1 MEICLWCTTER
12 ENVVEFLEQYA
23 ASSLSQDQLQTATE
37 DLNNCADCVSEYHLA
52 RSQVPHLHKRLW
64 VLETKRLLTRFCQM
78 TQDDIEDDL
87 FIVEDNQERP
97 VSKMTM
103 GEFEA
108 ALRIPLI
115 EILQYPYLLAH
126 SKLSDVCL
134 DALCRIESIDIKE
147 KYKGIYLLLVHPN
160 EKVRSWAIATARMLG
175 CVDRDDFYDVEEVL
189 ACMFCVLELGISF
202 PLEDSDPPS
211 ACNGKLARMPAH
223 LYDSSNVKNYWLG
236 ICMLLTVLDA
246 QAMDSLF
253 LGPNKQTNILQCILN
268 AMEEEGREFDSTSDP
283 FWPALQCFMV
293 ILDRL
298 GPLSWGY
305 IDPIKAFN
313 IITDSSSYISE
324 IETIRSN
331 TRMNVKEEIEDDD
344 LVTCSQ
350 MVYATFLQQKS
361 SKSHRSHRAEGLD
374 QQVYKEMAS
383 LVSLLHT
390 ELGKEMHLYNSTFLW
405 FIPFV
410 RSVMN
415 MAELSIHYIQPVV
428 QYLRDQVRKMVTK
441 SAIWDKVTVFFAY
454 LLVHVV
460 EMLLTEGR
468 MDILQHCSY
477 MWIKIIVK
485 GAMIDNMMGT
495 GGYEVSVSSSSS
507 MWGSGRSTGGA
518 MSSLSSTLHLA
529 CLKVIRLV
537 LKEGGRLGSDLH
549 PRAFYFLNLL
559 NKHLRD
565 ATPRGWSLSVSE
577 QNELQ
582 QCLKHLA
589 ETFAKKVPMSASTAA
604 SVSALPTPPAE
615 TAAMESPFLGQVDL
629 SFIKKEPVSCSS
641 PVRDMDCTSNVASV
655 KDELAVDIHHLKPDL
670 GKLQAI
676 RSRLSDNLPKMQAIV
691 QNKPDGADHVSPPS
705 LVSEGKRSPGSP
717 RPSTSTCAQTSHLP
731 DEKEDD
737 EPLLVMQ
744 QRLIQGENDESEEES
759 NVSIIVISDED
770 MASVNGVESGD
781 GMGPLFKIKKEQEHM
796 VESPGR
802 DFDGDLSESQVFEF
816 ETQEDVA
823 SAWSDTRFDLAG
835 SSKDPVRVAFETEF
849 VKPKSPPQKVSS
861 KKPKPKPPPP
871 IIEPQP
877 LRKKRTSAAHQV
889 AQAAN
894 VEATVDAPSTSRVH
908 ASTPAIVPPK
918 KFRKVPEPTSTVER
932 LGLKK
937 RKRTAFDLSQRSLTS
952 VEELRRYGQTVQV
965 EKKVKRLRISK
976 PTSTHK
982 TMGKNQKLLASQEM
996 QFHRLSRNQVQ
1007 KVTSQTKQTT
1017 PLSPTLQ
1024 AQTARSCTSEG
1035 KKHEGNGS
1043 NDSNMQSCDLD
1054 QRSNGSG
1061 DGTPTG
1067 SAVESDDGKDEER
1080 QDIFVGHDWNL
1091 TLCDPTDMEL
1101 CSQMEQFDEEN
1112 DADNNDD
1119 DDDGVFL
1126 TQRDPIDMDID
1137 DDDEQEPLSTVPS
1150 VPVDQPKETSSPP
1163 MAPSL
1168 PQPSAGPLPCTM
1180 HQSDDPLKPDMPSM
1194 TQKKARPSTTKIYTP
1209 SSRNDTLVQ
1218 DLKLPPPKP
1227 KIAHQ
1232 ALMPPPLV
1240 PPLKPRPPAPAL
1252 PRPIQRPSAPSV
1264 FRPAP
1269 ILKAPPHPLRPV
1281 EPSHKPAPQPPP
1293 TYKTYPRPEAS
1304 TSSSR
1309 QPSLSH
1315 NLRASILKANVLKWK
1330 YSFFEECKQF
1340 GPPEALCDM
1349 PLKLVPQ
1356 TFRSFM
1362 DYFQTFFP
1370 LLVTNTFEELFSEW
1384 LREDRVKLK
1393 LMVQSVDYGS
1403 LDTGLFTVT
1412 NANFFANLT
1421 PKQESQ
1427 QLYPKEDDVVIL
1439 WLPQNTASYAR
1450 SPFSDEHKPDDCQ
1463 PHFGV
1468 VARSNVIIAGARRDL
1483 KLKVQTCGNVLSV
1496 DKQQVQCE
1504 VIGSMLSAMR
1514 ELNALCHIQDKAL
1527 IQTILA
1533 PDKHFAHFLP
1543 ATQVDQR
1550 FEGCNIEQAK
1560 AIDCGVS
1567 MVMSG
1572 QPTPKI
1578 CMIHG
1583 PPGTGKSDTIVNLL
1597 YQLSQRGAADPTG
1610 QKRLHA
1616 LVCAPSNAAVDNLMK
1631 KIIVFFKGQSKDGK
1645 RKGNCGDV
1653 NLVRL
1658 GSERTICEEVVAFS
1672 LDSQTRSRTVKAQ
1685 NIEQR
1690 IAELEQNMHNL
1701 THMCAM
1707 AQDPAKLAQ
1716 LRDKNLKLNEERERL
1731 SHQMK
1736 QCRSG
1741 RQNTQR
1747 LILQE
1752 ANIICC
1758 TLSTSGSMVLE
1769 MAFRRRGRVPF
1780 NCVIVDEA
1788 GQAKETETLI
1798 PLLFRCPSLVLVGDP
1813 DQLPPTVIS
1822 QKVKELGFDQ
1832 SLMARLYKCIMSNR
1846 LSPPRIHFL
1855 SQQYRMHPDICSF
1868 PSRYIYNNVLK
1879 TDRAIAQNRCSKDW
1893 ACESYRVLDVA
1904 DGQEMRENDSYF
1916 NPKEVK
1922 LTVELVQLILEVYQ
1936 NRVPSQSLRGII
1948 GVITPYSGQKFRI
1961 RSALRQR
1968 NLQKVVVDTVDGFQ
1982 GREMDCIIVSCV
1994 RASNEMGSIGFLG
2007 NRNRMNVTITR
2018 AKYSLFILGHLRTLR
2033 EHSDWRAL
2041 IEDAES
2047 RGTIITTKEQ
2057 HFKTDA
2063 RKIFKRDALP
2073 PPPHRT
2079 QDWPSNRP
2087 RSNSTPPYP
2096 NTTRDHRAP
2105 QSTKLTQDPRSSN
2118 ASSGTIAS
2126 RPASSTTAR
2135 GPDPTGL
2142 PRDPRQR
2149 GTSLDTAP
2157 SRHPS
2162 STTARGPDPTGLPR
2176 DPRQRAIALDSTSTR
2191 PASSTTA
2198 RGPQDPADR
2207 PRDPRQR
2214 GVSSNTAPSRHPNL
2228 RVIRDRRDSSEH
2240 ERRRPS
2246 QNQTVSSSSTV
2257 QRSNSISHQPP
2268 SNYSRRERH

>member
-361 SKSHRSHRAEGLD
+361 SK
-374 QQVYKEMAS
+374 
-383 LVSLLHT
+383 
-390 ELGKEMHLYNSTFLW
+390 
-405 FIPFV
+405 
-410 RSVMN
+410 
-415 MAELSIHYIQPVV
+415 
-428 QYLRDQVRKMVTK
+428 
-441 SAIWDKVTVFFAY
+441 
-454 LLVHVV
+454 
-460 EMLLTEGR
+460 
-468 MDILQHCSY
+468 
-477 MWIKIIVK
+477 
-485 GAMIDNMMGT
+485 
-495 GGYEVSVSSSSS
+495 
-507 MWGSGRSTGGA
+507 
-518 MSSLSSTLHLA
+518 
-529 CLKVIRLV
+529 
-537 LKEGGRLGSDLH
+537 
-549 PRAFYFLNLL
+549 
-559 NKHLRD
+559 
-565 ATPRGWSLSVSE
+565 
-577 QNELQ
+577 
-582 QCLKHLA
+582 
-589 ETFAKKVPMSASTAA
+589 
-604 SVSALPTPPAE
+604 
-615 TAAMESPFLGQVDL
+615 
-629 SFIKKEPVSCSS
+629 
-641 PVRDMDCTSNVASV
+641 
-655 KDELAVDIHHLKPDL
+655 
-670 GKLQAI
+670 
-676 RSRLSDNLPKMQAIV
+676 
-691 QNKPDGADHVSPPS
+691 
-705 LVSEGKRSPGSP
+705 
-717 RPSTSTCAQTSHLP
+717 
-731 DEKEDD
+731 
-737 EPLLVMQ
+737 
-744 QRLIQGENDESEEES
+744 
-759 NVSIIVISDED
+759 
-770 MASVNGVESGD
+770 
-781 GMGPLFKIKKEQEHM
+781 
-796 VESPGR
+796 
-802 DFDGDLSESQVFEF
+802 
-816 ETQEDVA
+816 
-823 SAWSDTRFDLAG
+823 
-835 SSKDPVRVAFETEF
+835 
-849 VKPKSPPQKVSS
+849 
-861 KKPKPKPPPP
+861 
-871 IIEPQP
+871 
-877 LRKKRTSAAHQV
+877 
-889 AQAAN
+889 
-894 VEATVDAPSTSRVH
+894 
-908 ASTPAIVPPK
+908 
-918 KFRKVPEPTSTVER
+918 
-932 LGLKK
+932 
-937 RKRTAFDLSQRSLTS
+937 
-952 VEELRRYGQTVQV
+952 
-965 EKKVKRLRISK
+965 
-976 PTSTHK
+976 
-982 TMGKNQKLLASQEM
+982 
-996 QFHRLSRNQVQ
+996 
-1007 KVTSQTKQTT
+1007 
-1017 PLSPTLQ
+1017 
-1024 AQTARSCTSEG
+1024 
-1035 KKHEGNGS
+1035 
-1043 NDSNMQSCDLD
+1043 
-1054 QRSNGSG
+1054 
-1061 DGTPTG
+1061 
-1067 SAVESDDGKDEER
+1067 
-1080 QDIFVGHDWNL
+1080 
-1091 TLCDPTDMEL
+1091 
-1101 CSQMEQFDEEN
+1101 
-1112 DADNNDD
+1112 
-1119 DDDGVFL
+1119 
-1126 TQRDPIDMDID
+1126 
-1137 DDDEQEPLSTVPS
+1137 
-1150 VPVDQPKETSSPP
+1150 
-1163 MAPSL
+1163 
-1168 PQPSAGPLPCTM
+1168 
-1180 HQSDDPLKPDMPSM
+1180 
-1194 TQKKARPSTTKIYTP
+1194 
-1209 SSRNDTLVQ
+1209 
-1218 DLKLPPPKP
+1218 
-1227 KIAHQ
+1227 
-1232 ALMPPPLV
+1232 
-1240 PPLKPRPPAPAL
+1240 
-1252 PRPIQRPSAPSV
+1252 
-1264 FRPAP
+1264 
-1269 ILKAPPHPLRPV
+1269 
-1281 EPSHKPAPQPPP
+1281 
-1293 TYKTYPRPEAS
+1293 
-1304 TSSSR
+1304 
-1309 QPSLSH
+1309 
-1315 NLRASILKANVLKWK
+1315 
-1330 YSFFEECKQF
+1330 
-1340 GPPEALCDM
+1340 
-1349 PLKLVPQ
+1349 
-1356 TFRSFM
+1356 
-1362 DYFQTFFP
+1362 
-1370 LLVTNTFEELFSEW
+1370 LFSEW

>member
-1 MEICLWCTTER
+1 MEICLWCTIER

-23 ASSLSQDQLQTATE
+23 TSSLSQDQFQTATE

-64 VLETKRLLTRFCQM
+64 VLETTRLLSRFSQM
-78 TQDDIEDDL
+78 SEDELEEDL

-108 ALRIPLI
+108 ALRTPLV

-126 SKLSDVCL
+126 SKLSDMCL
-134 DALCRIESIDIKE
+134 DALCRIESIDLKE

-202 PLEDSDPPS
+202 SLEDSDPPS
-211 ACNGKLARMPAH
+211 ACNGKLAHMPTH

-246 QAMDSLF
+246 QAMNSLF

-268 AMEEEGREFDSTSDP
+268 AMEEDGREFDSTSDP

-313 IITDSSSYISE
+313 TITDSCSYISE

-331 TRMNVKEEIEDDD
+331 TRTNVKEEIEDEH

-361 SKSHRSHRAEGLD
+361 SKSNRSHRAEGPD

-485 GAMIDNMMGT
+485 GAMIDNLGT
-495 GGYEVSVSSSSS
+495 GVFELSVSSSSS
-507 MWGSGRSTGGA
+507 MWGSGRSAGGA
-518 MSSLSSTLHLA
+518 LTSLSSTLHLA

-537 LKEGGRLGSDLH
+537 LKEGGRLGSDVH
-549 PRAFYFLNLL
+549 PRALHFLNLL

-565 ATPRGWSLSVSE
+565 ATPRGLSLSLSE

-582 QCLKHLA
+582 HCLKHLA
-589 ETFAKKVPMSASTAA
+589 ETFAKKVQMSASTAP

-615 TAAMESPFLGQVDL
+615 TAAMESPFVGQAHL
-629 SFIKKEPVSCSS
+629 NFIKEEPMSCSS
-641 PVRDMDCTSNVASV
+641 PVRDMDCTSNVTSV
-655 KDELAVDIHHLKPDL
+655 KEELGVEIHHLKPDL

-676 RSRLSDNLPKMQAIV
+676 RSRLHDNLPKMQAIM
-691 QNKPDGADHVSPPS
+691 QNKPAGDDHVNPPS
-705 LVSEGKRSPGSP
+705 LISEGKRPPGSP
-717 RPSTSTCAQTSHLP
+717 RPSTSNCASDLP
-731 DEKEDD
+731 DEEEDDD

-744 QRLIQGENDESEEES
+744 QHLIQGENDESEEES
-759 NVSIIVISDED
+759 NASIIVISDED
-770 MASVNGVESGD
+770 MASVSCVESGD
-781 GMGPLFKIKKEQEHM
+781 DMGPLFQIKKEQEHL

-802 DFDGDLSESQVFEF
+802 DFDGALSESQVFEF
-816 ETQEDVA
+816 ETQENVA
-823 SAWSDTRFDLAG
+823 TAWSDTHFDLAG
-835 SSKDPVRVAFETEF
+835 SSKGPISAGFETEF
-849 VKPKSPPQKVSS
+849 VKPKSPPKKVSS
-861 KKPKPKPPPP
+861 KKPKPPPPP
-871 IIEPQP
+871 IIEAQP
-877 LRKKRTSAAHQV
+877 LRKKQTSAARQV
-889 AQAAN
+889 AQATN
-894 VEATVDAPSTSRVH
+894 VKATVDTPSTSH
-908 ASTPAIVPPK
+908 GNTSTPVIVPPK
-918 KFRKVPEPTSTVER
+918 KVRKLPEPTSTVER

-937 RKRTAFDLSQRSLTS
+937 RKRMAFDLSQRSRDS
-952 VEELRRYGQTVQV
+952 VEELRRHGQTVQV
-965 EKKVKRLRISK
+965 EKKVKRHRIPK
-976 PTSTHK
+976 PTPTHK

-996 QFHRLSRNQVQ
+996 QFHRLSRNQLQ
-1007 KVTSQTKQTT
+1007 KVPSQKQTT
-1017 PLSPTLQ
+1017 PLSPTRQ
-1024 AQTARSCTSEG
+1024 AQTARSCMSEG
-1035 KKHEGNGS
+1035 KKQERNC
-1043 NDSNMQSCDLD
+1043 NDSNLQSCDLD

-1061 DGTPTG
+1061 DGTPTASVAEIDNG
-1067 SAVESDDGKDEER
+1067 DVEER
-1080 QDIFVGHDWNL
+1080 KDVFVGHDWNL

-1112 DADNNDD
+1112 DNNNDYYD
-1119 DDDGVFL
+1119 DVFL
-1126 TQRDPIDMDID
+1126 TQRDPVDMDID
-1137 DDDEQEPLSTVPS
+1137 DEEEPSLPSVPS
-1150 VPVDQPKETSSPP
+1150 LPVDQPKENISPS
-1163 MAPSL
+1163 MLPSL
-1168 PQPSAGPLPCTM
+1168 PQPSTGPLPCTM
-1180 HQSDDPLKPDMPSM
+1180 HQSDDPLKPDIPSM

-1218 DLKLPPPKP
+1218 DMKLPPPKP
-1227 KIAHQ
+1227 KISHQ
-1232 ALMPPPLV
+1232 ALMPPPPV
-1240 PPLKPRPPAPAL
+1240 PPAKP
-1252 PRPIQRPSAPSV
+1252 RPSAPSIV
-1264 FRPAP
+1264 RPPP
-1269 ILKAPPHPLRPV
+1269 ILKAPPPPLRPV
-1281 EPSHKPAPQPPP
+1281 EPSYKPAPQPTP
-1293 TYKTYPRPEAS
+1293 TYKTYPRAEAS

-1309 QPSLSH
+1309 QPLFSH
-1315 NLRASILKANVLKWK
+1315 TLRASILKANILKWK
-1330 YSFFEECKQF
+1330 YSFFKEYKQF
-1340 GPPEALCDM
+1340 GPPEALCDL
-1349 PLKLVPQ
+1349 PLKPVPQ
-1356 TFRSFM
+1356 TFPSFL
-1362 DYFQTFFP
+1362 DYYETFLP
-1370 LLVTNTFEELFSEW
+1370 LLVTNTFEELVSDW

-1393 LMVQSVDYGS
+1393 LMVQSVDYGF

-1412 NANFFANLT
+1412 NANFTANLT
-1421 PKQESQ
+1421 PQQESQ
-1427 QLYPKEDDVVIL
+1427 QFYPKEDDVVIL
-1439 WLPQNTASYAR
+1439 WLPQNSPSYTH

-1468 VARSNVIIAGARRDL
+1468 VSRSNVIIAGSRRDL
-1483 KLKVQTCGNVLSV
+1483 KLKVQTLGNVLSV

-1514 ELNALCHIQDKAL
+1514 ELNALCHIHDQSF
-1527 IQTILA
+1527 ISTILA

-1543 ATQVDQR
+1543 ASQLDPK
-1550 FEGCNIEQAK
+1550 FEGCNVDQAK

-1567 MVMSG
+1567 MVMSR

-1597 YQLSQRGAADPTG
+1597 YQLSQRGAADPSG
-1610 QKRLHA
+1610 QQRLHA
-1616 LVCAPSNAAVDNLMK
+1616 LVCAPSNAAVDNVMK
-1631 KIIVFFKGQSKDGK
+1631 KIIVFFKGQNKDGK
-1645 RKGNCGDV
+1645 HKGNCGDV

-1685 NIEQR
+1685 VHAKSIEQK
-1690 IAELEQNMHNL
+1690 IADLEQNMDNL
-1701 THMCAM
+1701 NHMCAM

-1716 LRDKNLKLNEERERL
+1716 LRDKNSKLNEEREKL

-1736 QCRSG
+1736 QCKSG

-1758 TLSTSGSMVLE
+1758 TLSTSGSIVLE
-1769 MAFRRRGRVPF
+1769 LAFRRRGRVPF
-1780 NCVIVDEA
+1780 NCVIIDEA

-1813 DQLPPTVIS
+1813 NQLPPTVIS

-1832 SLMARLYKCIMSNR
+1832 SLMARLYKCIHR

-1868 PSRYIYNNVLK
+1868 PSRYIYNNLLK
-1879 TDRAIAQNRCSKDW
+1879 TDRTIAQNRCSKEW

-1904 DGQEMRENDSYF
+1904 DGQEMRERDSYF

-1922 LTVELVQLILEVYQ
+1922 LTVELVQLVVERYQ
-1936 NRVPSQSLRGII
+1936 NRTCSQSLQKVI

-1961 RSALRQR
+1961 REALRKK
-1968 NLQKVVVDTVDGFQ
+1968 NLTKVVVDTVDGFQ

-2007 NRNRMNVTITR
+2007 NRHRMNVTITR
-2018 AKYSLFILGHLRTLR
+2018 AKYSLFVLGHLRTLR
-2033 EHSDWRAL
+2033 EHSDWKAL

-2063 RKIFKRDALP
+2063 RKIFKRDPL
-2073 PPPHRT
+2073 PPHRT
-2079 QDWPSNRP
+2079 QDWPSNPSNRSQLS
-2087 RSNSTPPYP
+2087 RSNSTPPYS
-2096 NTTRDHRAP
+2096 NTSRVNLKFRAP
-2105 QSTKLTQDPRSSN
+2105 QSTDRPRDPRSSN
-2118 ASSGTIAS
+2118 TSSGTIPS

-2135 GPDPTGL
+2135 GQDPT
-2142 PRDPRQR
+2142 
-2149 GTSLDTAP
+2149 
-2157 SRHPS
+2157 
-2162 STTARGPDPTGLPR
+2162 
-2176 DPRQRAIALDSTSTR
+2176 
-2191 PASSTTA
+2191 
-2198 RGPQDPADR
+2198 DR
-2207 PRDPRQR
+2207 PRDPRSSNTSSGTIPSRPASSSTAR
-2214 GVSSNTAPSRHPNL
+2214 GQDPTDRPRDPRSSNTSSGTIPSRPASSSTARGKDPTDRPRDPRLQGSSLNTAPSRHPNL
-2228 RVIRDRRDSSEH
+2228 SVSRDRHDSYEH

-2246 QNQTVSSSSTV
+2246 PNDLVSSSTV
-2257 QRSNSISHQPP
+2257 ERSSSSHRTP
-2268 SNYSRRERH
+2268 SDYSRRERH